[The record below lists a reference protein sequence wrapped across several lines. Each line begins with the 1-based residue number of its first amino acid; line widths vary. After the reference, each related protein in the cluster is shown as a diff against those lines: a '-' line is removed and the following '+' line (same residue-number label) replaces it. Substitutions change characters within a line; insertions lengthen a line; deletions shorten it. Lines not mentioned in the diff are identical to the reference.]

1 MLRSGLCD
9 YSDAYIVVKGDI
21 TVTGPDN
28 PKRNKSVALKSNAAF
43 INSISKIKGVQNHNA
58 EDLDV
63 VMPMHNLIEYS
74 KNYRKTTKSL
84 WN

>member
-43 INSISKIKGVQNHNA
+43 INSIQKLRVYKITMQK
-58 EDLDV
+58 
-63 VMPMHNLIEYS
+63 I
-74 KNYRKTTKSL
+74 
-84 WN
+84 